1 VFQGASQLTLD
12 GKGRVSVPTRHR
24 DVLSAQ
30 CDGRLTL
37 TRHPDGCLLVY
48 PRPVWE
54 ARRETIAALPY
65 SARALQRLLL
75 GNASDTEIDS
85 AGRVL
90 VPAELRAAAALE
102 RDVMLLGMA
111 THFELWDLA
120 RLAQQESRQLSEA
133 LPESAGSFSF

>member
-1 VFQGASQLTLD
+1 MPS
-12 GKGRVSVPTRHR
+12 RHR
-24 DVLSAQ
+24 DVLTAQ
-30 CDGRLTL
+30 CEGRLTL

-75 GNASDTEIDS
+75 GSAADTEIDS

-90 VPAELRAAAALE
+90 VPAELRSAAGLE
-102 RDVMLLGMA
+102 REVMLLGMA

-120 RLAQQESRQLSEA
+120 RMAQQEQQQLSEA
-133 LPESAGSFSF
+133 LPESASTFSF

>member
-1 VFQGASQLTLD
+1 MD
-12 GKGRVSVPTRHR
+12 GKGRFSVPSRHR
-24 DVLSAQ
+24 DALTVQ
-30 CDGRLTL
+30 CEGRLTL

-54 ARRETIAALPY
+54 SRRETIAALPY

-75 GNASDTEIDS
+75 GSAADTEIDS

-90 VPAELRAAAALE
+90 VPAELRAAAGLE
-102 RDVMLLGMA
+102 RDMMLLGMA
-111 THFELWDLA
+111 THFELWDLE
-120 RLAQQESRQLSEA
+120 RMAQQESRQLSEA